1 MSKILVIDDDAQ
13 VLKVLVSYL
22 EKGRHEITTA
32 SNGKEGIQLLV
43 SQRFD
48 LVITDIIMPEEDGI
62 EVLLWLRKT
71 PNRPK
76 IIAISGG
83 SASLDQEYLL
93 NLADK
98 LAADKVLPK
107 PVDFTTLT
115 NAVRDLLE
123 DRTI

>member
-1 MSKILVIDDDAQ
+1 MAKILVIDDDVQ

-32 SNGKEGIQLLV
+32 SNGKEGVQLLV

-62 EVLLWLRKT
+62 EVLLWLRKM

-93 NLADK
+93 KLADK
-98 LAADKVLPK
+98 LAADRVLPK
-107 PVDFTTLT
+107 PVDFATLS

-123 DRTI
+123 EGTD